1 MLIIQLMQLTN
12 TKFSCNFRLIS
23 LFAFCFLSFR
33 LLIFS
38 TAISIFSTSVFFSQ
52 DLLELPSCQL
62 GISKIKHYLFFQIK
76 SERVSRS
83 VLSLLSAEEL
93 LALVCFDFS
102 ELQVDLHV
110 FCQLA
115 IPSLT
120 RNFSLCFQLC
130 FDFAMYHGSL
140 CCPFKRSQKK
150 RKDSLETRVELAVL
164 RAYVENQ
171 AILEP
176 ILLYR
181 ASKFKQTKEQG
192 SEYCLQILIFTF
204 L

>member
-1 MLIIQLMQLTN
+1 M
-12 TKFSCNFRLIS
+12 
-23 LFAFCFLSFR
+23 
-33 LLIFS
+33 
-38 TAISIFSTSVFFSQ
+38 
-52 DLLELPSCQL
+52 
-62 GISKIKHYLFFQIK
+62 
-76 SERVSRS
+76 
-83 VLSLLSAEEL
+83 LSLLSAEEL

-140 CCPFKRSQKK
+140 YCPFKRSQKK

-181 ASKFKQTKEQG
+181 ASKFKQIKEQR
-192 SEYCLQILIFTF
+192 SEDYLRTHIFTF